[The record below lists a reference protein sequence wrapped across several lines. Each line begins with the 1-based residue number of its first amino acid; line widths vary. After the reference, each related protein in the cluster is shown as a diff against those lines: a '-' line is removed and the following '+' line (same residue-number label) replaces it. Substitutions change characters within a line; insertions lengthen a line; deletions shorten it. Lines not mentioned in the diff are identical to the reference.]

1 MQADA
6 KAAAAGKSLVLGVTR
21 HSQGVRWIVTTLLRW
36 DVKQRHMA
44 YACTKEEA
52 EAIARAYHPR
62 LQAAAAEGRIE
73 EEFAAVKAE
82 LRSPVRCTHVPCST
96 KEGLQNPGVCSVWRC
111 W

>member
-6 KAAAAGKSLVLGVTR
+6 KAVAAGKSVVPGVKR
-21 HSQGVRWIVTTLLRW
+21 HARGVRWIVTTLFRW

-44 YACTKEEA
+44 YTWTKEEA
-52 EAIARAYHPR
+52 EAIARTYHPR

-82 LRSPVRCTHVPCST
+82 LRSQVRRTPKPWHP
-96 KEGLQNPGVCSVWRC
+96 QW
-111 W
+111 